1 VGAVFLVAFVGT
13 IFAFQPLSTD
23 LYLPSVPSMAT
34 ELNLSVVAAQGTF
47 LAYLLGFALG
57 QLPSGALADRWGRR
71 PVMLAGAA
79 GYALSAAWAALA
91 TSGDALLA
99 ARAVLGLS
107 VAAMT
112 VAGRAAI
119 RDGFDPEA
127 GEQAMAKCFAGMGIS
142 AVLAGALGGQLAQF
156 MDWRSVLGL
165 LAISGGLF
173 FGWTW
178 WSFRPAPAP
187 VGPAGG
193 AAGEAGADDAHGALS
208 TILAHPGFWLSTLL
222 ASVSY
227 AEAASFVNGSSL
239 VLPKL
244 YDVSPAG
251 LGWTLTVCSG
261 CFLISTVACQGV
273 LRRWGGRTAMR
284 LSTVIGLVAAGL
296 FAWSYTLQGEAAHR
310 CLLAAQMTFMLAHAP
325 NQVCGQASAVAPFPA
340 HAGLAAAWSGTI
352 MICFVVLWG
361 QGQALWLSHGLERFP
376 LSLVALALLSAGLA
390 WMQSRHEAAH

>member
-23 LYLPSVPSMAT
+23 LYLPSVPTMAT

-57 QLPSGALADRWGRR
+57 QLPSGALADRLGRR

-79 GYALSAAWAALA
+79 AYALSALGAAMA
-91 TSGDALLA
+91 GSAEVLLA
-99 ARAVLGLS
+99 ARGVLGLS

-119 RDGFDPEA
+119 RDGFEPEA
-127 GEQAMAKCFAGMGIS
+127 GEQALAKCFAGMGIS
-142 AVLAGALGGQLAQF
+142 AVLAGALGGQVAQF
-156 MDWRSVLGL
+156 MDWRSVQGL
-165 LAISGGLF
+165 LALSGALLLA
-173 FGWTW
+173 WTW
-178 WSFRPAPAP
+178 WSFRPAPAQA
-187 VGPAGG
+187 VAAPA
-193 AAGEAGADDAHGALS
+193 AHGPSALGQ
-208 TILAHPGFWLSTLL
+208 ILRHPGFWLSTLV
-222 ASVSY
+222 ASASY
-227 AEAASFVNGSSL
+227 AEAASFVNGASL
-239 VLPKL
+239 VLPAL
-244 YDVSPAG
+244 HGVSPAG
-251 LGWTLTVCSG
+251 LGWTLTLCSG
-261 CFLISTVACQGV
+261 CFLLSSLGSQVV
-273 LRRWGGRTAMR
+273 LRRWGGRVAMQV
-284 LSTVIGLVAAGL
+284 SAVIGVLAAGL

-361 QGQALWLSHGLERFP
+361 QGQALWLSHGLDRFP
-376 LSLVALALLSAGLA
+376 LSLVALTLMSAGLA
-390 WMQSRHEAAH
+390 WRQSRNEAAH